1 MSYGFQTAELRLDSF
16 ENIQFFDV
24 SVFSQTTLCLG
35 LLFYTPEPE
44 ERQYVPSSPQKG
56 NGVFAKGLNPV
67 RRVSHRGSVRT
78 LALQKV
84 RLQHLCNQEL
94 KDPIP

>member
-1 MSYGFQTAELRLDSF
+1 MSYGFQMAELRLDSF

-35 LLFYTPEPE
+35 LLFYTL
-44 ERQYVPSSPQKG
+44 SKG
-56 NGVFAKGLNPV
+56 KVNTGKVLKPGHQL
-67 RRVSHRGSVRT
+67 GIDIDIGIGT
-78 LALQKV
+78 DIEV
-84 RLQHLCNQEL
+84 RLNHLCNQEL